1 MLSLSIIFLSKLS
14 LNSCHFFSEEKRSY
28 SRNKRYRLTLDSTSY
43 SIMISSIPE
52 LFPVIENLV
61 FCLKKQTFPSVM
73 TTEQYRVQEGTNVLF
88 YFL

>member
-1 MLSLSIIFLSKLS
+1 
-14 LNSCHFFSEEKRSY
+14 
-28 SRNKRYRLTLDSTSY
+28 
-43 SIMISSIPE
+43 MISSIPE

-88 YFL
+88 YFLWKPL